1 MKKISLLSLALTF
14 VFLSSNISFS
24 QGYTAPTT
32 SIGLGLSGN
41 FATNDFYGT
50 NISNT
55 GNYGAIWG
63 RGVNLTAKFGLGQK
77 KSSRIVVGAE
87 YNKMVNS
94 YDKNKTPLLMNPV
107 APHTFYDVIGGA
119 VGYEYVFRPNCDDRQ
134 YLGLLFTTNMISA
147 PVYNSFHGEKESST
161 RFGLALTGGFE
172 WVFGAQKKWGL
183 NLGMKY
189 NFMNMFNA
197 SNSNTPGN
205 INLNDGDGLGG
216 PGFKRALGMFSM
228 SIGLNYYLGQMLK
241 SGK

>member
-1 MKKISLLSLALTF
+1 MKKITLLSLALTF
-14 VFLSSNISFS
+14 IFLSSNISFS
-24 QGYTAPTT
+24 QRYTAPST

-50 NISNT
+50 SLTNS

-63 RGVNLTAKFGLGQK
+63 RGINLTAKFGLGQK

-107 APHTFYDVIGGA
+107 APHTFYDIIGGA

-147 PVYNSFHGEKESST
+147 PVYNSNYGEIESST

-172 WVFGAQKKWGL
+172 WIFGAQKKWGL

-228 SIGLNYYLGQMLK
+228 SVGLNYYLGQMLK

>member
-1 MKKISLLSLALTF
+1 MKKITLLTLTLTF

-24 QGYTAPTT
+24 QRYTAPTT

-50 NISNT
+50 DLNSSS
-55 GNYGAIWG
+55 NYGAIWG
-63 RGVNLTAKFGLGQK
+63 RGVNLTAKFGLGLK

-94 YDKNKTPLLMNPV
+94 HDKNKTPILMNPA
-107 APHTFYDVIGGA
+107 APHTFYDIIGGA
-119 VGYEYVFRPNCDDRQ
+119 LGYEYVFRPNCDDRQ
-134 YLGLLFTTNMISA
+134 YLGILFTANMISA

-161 RFGLALTGGFE
+161 RFGVALTGGFE
-172 WVFGAQKKWGL
+172 WILGAQKKWGI

-197 SNSNTPGN
+197 SNSNAPGN

-216 PGFKRALGMFSM
+216 PGFKRALGMFSL
-228 SIGLNYYLGQMLK
+228 SVGLNYYLGQMLK
-241 SGK
+241 SGN